1 MRTHSRRE
9 TAPFGELVTVAFDT
23 AAQYS
28 KDPDEVARLA
38 TSAVMDLLR
47 RSLRAP
53 SLEPRSRV
61 RPPGGARR

>member
-28 KDPDEVARLA
+28 HDPDEVARLA
-38 TSAVMDLLR
+38 TSAVLDLLR
-47 RSLRAP
+47 RSFRVLSP
-53 SLEPRSRV
+53 EPRPRV